1 MPVLEWCLCYGGH
14 HSDIS
19 LGLHFDSKLLLK
31 EFVNCFIYI
40 IFSESAIA
48 PVSSVWCDL
57 ISS

>member
-1 MPVLEWCLCYGGH
+1 MHYGGH

-31 EFVNCFIYI
+31 EFGNCFIYI

-48 PVSSVWCDL
+48 PVSSVRYVL
-57 ISS
+57 ICS

>member
-1 MPVLEWCLCYGGH
+1 MPVLEWCLYYGGH

-31 EFVNCFIYI
+31 VFVNCFIYI

-48 PVSSVWCDL
+48 PVSSVRYDL
-57 ISS
+57 ICS